1 MSCPAKVAFFGATGG
16 CAGHCLANALNAGLD
31 CVALA
36 RTPAKL
42 TKAMKEKGVSSKALD
57 QHLTII
63 EGSVRD
69 VDAVKGALQLDGA
82 VVDAIVSGIGGV
94 PKLQWSIV
102 RPVVLTDTTICQDAG
117 STILQALAE
126 LQSAKKPTLINV
138 STTGIPPK
146 GKPRDVPILYS
157 MLYHWLL
164 ASPHEDKKVLEQRL
178 AQHVQL
184 PEGLRRIEAYVNV
197 KPTLLFDGDSLGLD
211 AVREGVDD
219 QPAVGYTIRR
229 KDVGLW
235 MFERLVRNG
244 VKREWMNRSVSITY

>member
-1 MSCPAKVAFFGATGG
+1 MSSPTKVAFFGATGG

-63 EGSVRD
+63 EGNVRD
-69 VDAVKGALQLDGA
+69 VDAVKGALQLDGSI
-82 VVDAIVSGIGGV
+82 VDAIVSGIGGV

-184 PEGLRRIEAYVNV
+184 PEELRRIEAYVNV
-197 KPTLLFDGDSLGLD
+197 KPTLLFDGDSLGLA